1 MLFSDGGYSGTPE
14 ELQKVIEQIKELN
27 IRLVIVGVGTPEN
40 VPIPEY
46 SASGELTG
54 YKKLKEGQ
62 STTLQEQN
70 LIALRDA
77 VGDKAEYVLLGPD
90 AKLNIN
96 WARTLAGSKTEQ
108 RENPLDGYVI
118 MAALALLLALS
129 LRGSV
134 SGLFTSRKRS
144 Q

>member
-1 MLFSDGGYSGTPE
+1 M
-14 ELQKVIEQIKELN
+14 
-27 IRLVIVGVGTPEN
+27 
-40 VPIPEY
+40 
-46 SASGELTG
+46 TG

-62 STTLQEQN
+62 STALLEQN

-96 WARTLAGSKTEQ
+96 WAWTLAGSKTEQ

-134 SGLFTSRKRS
+134 SGLFASRKRS